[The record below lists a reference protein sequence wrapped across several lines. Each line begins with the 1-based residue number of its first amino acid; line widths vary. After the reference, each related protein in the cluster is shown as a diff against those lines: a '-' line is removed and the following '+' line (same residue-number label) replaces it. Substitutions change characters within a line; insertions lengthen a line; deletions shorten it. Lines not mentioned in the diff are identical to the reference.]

1 MLTMLSKRV
10 IKNIQ
15 HSKKSSKEK
24 KRRERQRRER
34 PEENKKR
41 IFSTISKILPVN
53 GETPIQ
59 EVNVDALNIL
69 KGEANQLAEKK
80 KKNRKNDGKKAY
92 ITDLA
97 CELSK
102 STCPASV
109 TTAAATLVLPPVDQR
124 TKIQSNS
131 LSFHCGRTGIHYIYS
146 MLCSFVMPSF

>member
-1 MLTMLSKRV
+1 M
-10 IKNIQ
+10 
-15 HSKKSSKEK
+15 
-24 KRRERQRRER
+24 
-34 PEENKKR
+34 
-41 IFSTISKILPVN
+41 
-53 GETPIQ
+53 
-59 EVNVDALNIL
+59 DALNIF

-80 KKNRKNDGKKAY
+80 KKNDGKKAY

-102 STCPASV
+102 STCPPSV

-146 MLCSFVMPSF
+146 LLCSFVMPSF

>member
-1 MLTMLSKRV
+1 MTMLSKRV

-41 IFSTISKILPVN
+41 IFSTISKLLPVN
-53 GETPIQ
+53 GETQEIQ

-80 KKNRKNDGKKAY
+80 KNRKNDGKKAY
-92 ITDLA
+92 
-97 CELSK
+97 
-102 STCPASV
+102 
-109 TTAAATLVLPPVDQR
+109 
-124 TKIQSNS
+124 N
-131 LSFHCGRTGIHYIYS
+131 
-146 MLCSFVMPSF
+146 

>member
-24 KRRERQRRER
+24 KKDRQRRER
-34 PEENKKR
+34 AEENKKR
-41 IFSTISKILPVN
+41 IFSTISKLLSVN

-109 TTAAATLVLPPVDQR
+109 TTAAAALVLPPVDQR

>member
-34 PEENKKR
+34 PEENKL
-41 IFSTISKILPVN
+41 LPVN

-69 KGEANQLAEKK
+69 KGEANQLAEK

-124 TKIQSNS
+124 TKIQSNI

-146 MLCSFVMPSF
+146 LLCSFVMSSF

>member
-1 MLTMLSKRV
+1 MM
-10 IKNIQ
+10 
-15 HSKKSSKEK
+15 E
-24 KRRERQRRER
+24 RR
-34 PEENKKR
+34 
-41 IFSTISKILPVN
+41 L
-53 GETPIQ
+53 
-59 EVNVDALNIL
+59 
-69 KGEANQLAEKK
+69 
-80 KKNRKNDGKKAY
+80 

-102 STCPASV
+102 STCPPSV